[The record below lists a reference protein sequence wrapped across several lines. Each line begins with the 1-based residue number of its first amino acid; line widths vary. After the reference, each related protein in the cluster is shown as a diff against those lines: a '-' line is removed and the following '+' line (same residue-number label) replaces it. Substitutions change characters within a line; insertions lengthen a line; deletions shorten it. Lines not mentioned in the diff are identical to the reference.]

1 MEPDL
6 TPEQQRL
13 LSFYTVTGLVETAA
27 QLAEVSPTLHAESL
41 QTSRAYKS
49 AYALAQRD
57 SALSLEERARQRALA
72 GTEDPVF
79 HGGEVVGYRQR
90 FSDRLLIFLLQANHP
105 AKFKHHGNLTM
116 ESFLRQLK
124 LPGKP
129 RGD

>member
-6 TPEQQRL
+6 TPEQQKL
-13 LSFYTVTGLVETAA
+13 LSFYTVTGLVGIAA
-27 QLAEVSPTLHAESL
+27 QLAEVSPTLHEESL
-41 QTSRAYKS
+41 QTSRAYKN

-57 SALSLEERARQRALA
+57 SALSLEERARQRALS

-105 AKFKHHGNLTM
+105 AKF
-116 ESFLRQLK
+116 RR
-124 LPGKP
+124 PGT
-129 RGD
+129 